1 MHPAPSL
8 IAFTVLSGLGFGLL
22 AFLGVGL
29 PDVSGWTA
37 FAFFAIAYALA
48 GAGLASSTFHLGH
61 PERALKAFSQWRSS
75 WLSREAWLAALT
87 LTVNAL
93 YGTGLVFLD
102 TRIALLG
109 YLGAALALA
118 TVAATAMIYAQLR
131 TIPRWHH
138 WSTPVLFVA
147 YAIAGGSLLAA
158 QVQLAPFLMVLAGA
172 FQLWVWQSGDMRL
185 RRSGTDMATA
195 TGLGDRGAVRA
206 FEPPH
211 TGTSYLLAEM
221 VHVVARRHAFKL
233 RMIAFALSTILP
245 WILLFVLSFSHA
257 MAAVALLVHV
267 AGVVCARWL
276 FYAEA
281 EHVVGFYYG
290 KR

>member
-22 AFLGVGL
+22 AFLGIGL
-29 PDVSGWTA
+29 PDVTGWTA
-37 FAFFAIAYALA
+37 FAFFSIAYVLA

-61 PERALKAFSQWRSS
+61 PERAFKAFSQWRSS
-75 WLSREAWLAALT
+75 WLSREAWLAAIT
-87 LTVNAL
+87 LAVNAL
-93 YGTGLVFLD
+93 YGAGLVFLD
-102 TRIALLG
+102 TRIVVLG
-109 YLGAALALA
+109 WLGAALALA
-118 TVAATAMIYAQLR
+118 TVAATAMIYAQLK
-131 TIPRWHH
+131 TVPRWHH
-138 WSTPVLFVA
+138 WSTPALFLA
-147 YAIAGGSLLAA
+147 YAISGGSLLAA
-158 QVQLAPFLMVLAGA
+158 QVQLAPFLMVLTGA
-172 FQLWVWQSGDMRL
+172 FQLWVWQSGDLRL
-185 RRSGTDMATA
+185 RRSGTDIASA
-195 TGLGDRGAVRA
+195 TGLGARGTVRA

-211 TGTSYLLAEM
+211 TGTNYLLTEM
-221 VHVVARRHAFKL
+221 VHVVARKHSFKL

-245 WILLFVLSFSHA
+245 WILLFLLSFSHV

-267 AGVVCARWL
+267 AGVACARWL